1 MCWSRKGVPG
11 SKRSEEAETPFLG
24 PAAEPNFRSE
34 RAAAWS
40 PGWSAYRGPPRGTT
54 RDEHERRLG
63 RLLDDLGRAE
73 THHASTA
80 IQHPSWLKELGNA
93 RHGVSADPT
102 GRLQRLPVE
111 WGACARL
118 QQLRSGVNARAAA
131 CALGG
136 RCVPTPLTTP
146 RSHVTGGVRF
156 ISGHP
161 TGHPRRIR
169 RALGTTARR
178 PRTGRESSLLH
189 RPSSRSRWQ
198 GAEGARDG
206 VQPHPRWPACE
217 ANAYRRSPA
226 PAPGAEGDA
235 FRCYV

>member
-80 IQHPSWLKELGNA
+80 IQHPSWLKELGNS
-93 RHGVSADPT
+93 RHGVSADPA

-118 QQLRSGVNARAAA
+118 QQLRNGLNARAAA

-146 RSHVTGGVRF
+146 RSRVTGGCPVQ
-156 ISGHP
+156 
-161 TGHPRRIR
+161 IR
-169 RALGTTARR
+169 TPNQTPETNTKGAGDDCSTASDRSKTIA
-178 PRTGRESSLLH
+178 PA
-189 RPSSRSRWQ
+189 PAVQRSRWQ